1 MIWGKAAFLE
11 QLLVT
16 ACGVYV
22 GVFCLCVYLSMCEF
36 SVRVCLVYVPF
47 EHVYVFRVCACES
60 LLHFYH
66 PTHITTAVS
75 RSEWCQQYA
84 PF

>member
-36 SVRVCLVYVPF
+36 SVCVCLVYVPF
-47 EHVYVFRVCACES
+47 EHV
-60 LLHFYH
+60 
-66 PTHITTAVS
+66 
-75 RSEWCQQYA
+75 
-84 PF
+84 